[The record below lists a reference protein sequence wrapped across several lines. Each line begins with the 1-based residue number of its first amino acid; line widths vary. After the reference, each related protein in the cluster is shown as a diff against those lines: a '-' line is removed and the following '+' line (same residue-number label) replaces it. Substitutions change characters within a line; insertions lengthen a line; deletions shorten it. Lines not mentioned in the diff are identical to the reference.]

1 MTLRDVSG
9 ENKDIRMQGQNRK
22 IVAAAG
28 PTAVGKTEY
37 MIGLALD
44 IDAEIV
50 SCDSMQLYKYMD
62 IGSAKPTAEERAAV
76 RHYLVD
82 EIDPREPFTVA
93 KYQRMAKEAI
103 EEIFSKGKI
112 PLVTGGTGLY
122 LNSLLYDMDFGPTP
136 SGSSGE
142 RREELYAM
150 AAKQGNEAVHRI
162 LEAVDPLSAERIHPN
177 NLKRVVR
184 AIEAAESGEKLTAF
198 DNVRKKTDDYDVI
211 LIGLCRDRA
220 ELYERIDLRVDML
233 MEQGLLEEVKMLRG
247 MGFTTEDIAMKGI
260 GYKEILD
267 ALDGRYSLEEAVDT
281 VKKNTRHYAKR
292 QMTWFKRYDEMK
304 WFDLTGRNKD
314 EVLGEIRE
322 WVNRRL

>member
-1 MTLRDVSG
+1 
-9 ENKDIRMQGQNRK
+9 
-22 IVAAAG
+22 
-28 PTAVGKTEY
+28 
-37 MIGLALD
+37 
-44 IDAEIV
+44 
-50 SCDSMQLYKYMD
+50 
-62 IGSAKPTAEERAAV
+62 
-76 RHYLVD
+76 
-82 EIDPREPFTVA
+82 
-93 KYQRMAKEAI
+93 
-103 EEIFSKGKI
+103 
-112 PLVTGGTGLY
+112 
-122 LNSLLYDMDFGPTP
+122 
-136 SGSSGE
+136 
-142 RREELYAM
+142 M

-162 LEAVDPLSAERIHPN
+162 LEAIDPLSAERIHPN